1 MYNFKRLYLLTLYN
15 IKLQFRQGFYFA
27 WIFITLLYIIMLYF
41 LPQNIKETILPLI
54 MLSEPSTFAMIFTG
68 AIVLMER
75 DDKMFENLFITPL
88 PVRTYIYSKMI
99 SITIPAALCTLLISG
114 LNSQLSLKLLLLL
127 PAVILTT
134 FFFVICG
141 LILSASSRDIISFLG
156 KIAVYG
162 SIFILTI
169 LDYFGIFAG
178 YFQYLL
184 PSKGALVL
192 ISTAVGYKSHS
203 LFELILSVI
212 TMAAAVI
219 IIMIPAEKLFYKQII
234 LQGGE

>member
-1 MYNFKRLYLLTLYN
+1 MYNFRRLYLLTLYN

-27 WIFITLLYIIMLYF
+27 WIFITLLYITLLYF

-114 LNSQLSLKLLLLL
+114 LSGHFSLKLVLLL

-156 KIAVYG
+156 KIAIYG

-169 LDYFGIFAG
+169 FDYFGIFAG

-203 LFELILSVI
+203 LFELILAFT
-212 TMAAAVI
+212 TMTAAVI
-219 IIMIPAEKLFYKQII
+219 IIMIPAEKMFYKQII
-234 LQGGE
+234 LRGGE

>member
-15 IKLQFRQGFYFA
+15 IKLQFRQGFYYA
-27 WIFITLLYIIMLYF
+27 WIFITMLYILMLYF
-41 LPQNIKETILPLI
+41 LPENIKMISLPLI

-68 AIVLMER
+68 AIVLLER

-99 SITIPAALCTLLISG
+99 SMTIPAALCTLLISG
-114 LNSQLSLKLLLLL
+114 LSSHFSLKLVLLL

-203 LFELILSVI
+203 LFELILAFT
-212 TMAAAVI
+212 TMTAAVI
-219 IIMIPAEKLFYKQII
+219 IIMIPAEKMFYKQII
-234 LQGGE
+234 LRGGE

>member
-1 MYNFKRLYLLTLYN
+1 M
-15 IKLQFRQGFYFA
+15 I
-27 WIFITLLYIIMLYF
+27 
-41 LPQNIKETILPLI
+41 ILPLI

-68 AIVLMER
+68 AIVLLER

-88 PVRTYIYSKMI
+88 PIRTYIYSKMI
-99 SITIPAALCTLLISG
+99 SISIPAVLCTFLISG
-114 LNSQLSLKLLLLL
+114 LTGYFSFKLLLLL

-134 FFFVICG
+134 FFFVIYG
-141 LILSASSRDIISFLG
+141 LILSASSRDIISFIG

-169 LDYFGIFAG
+169 LDYFGIFSG

-203 LFELILSVI
+203 IFELILAFT
-212 TMAAAVI
+212 TMTAAVI
-219 IIMIPAEKLFYKQII
+219 IIMIPAEKMFYKQII
-234 LQGGE
+234 LRGGE

>member
-1 MYNFKRLYLLTLYN
+1 MYNLKRLYRLTLYN
-15 IKLQFRQGFYFA
+15 IKLQFRQGFYYA
-27 WIFITLLYIIMLYF
+27 WIFITILYIIMLYF
-41 LPQNIKETILPLI
+41 LPQNIKITILPLI

-68 AIVLMER
+68 AIVLLER

-88 PVRTYIYSKMI
+88 PIKTYIYSKMI
-99 SITIPAALCTLLISG
+99 SISIPAVLCTFLISG
-114 LNSQLSLKLLLLL
+114 LTGYFSLKLLLLL

-141 LILSASSRDIISFLG
+141 LILSASSRDIISFIG

-192 ISTAVGYKSHS
+192 ISTAIGYKSHS
-203 LFELILSVI
+203 LFDLILAFT
-212 TMAAAVI
+212 TMTAAVI
-219 IIMIPAEKLFYKQII
+219 IIMIPAEKMFYKQII
-234 LQGGE
+234 VRGGE

>member
-1 MYNFKRLYLLTLYN
+1 MYNLTRLYRLTLYN
-15 IKLQFRQGFYFA
+15 IKLQFRQGFYYA
-27 WIFITLLYIIMLYF
+27 WIFITMLYIIMLYF
-41 LPQNIKETILPLI
+41 LPQNITIIIIPLI

-68 AIVLMER
+68 AIVLLER

-88 PVRTYIYSKMI
+88 PIRTYIYSKMI
-99 SITIPAALCTLLISG
+99 SISIPAVLCTFLISG
-114 LNSQLSLKLLLLL
+114 LTGHFSLSLLLLL

-141 LILSASSRDIISFLG
+141 LILSASSRDIISFVG

-203 LFELILSVI
+203 FFELILAF
-212 TMAAAVI
+212 TTLTAGVI
-219 IIMIPAEKLFYKQII
+219 IIMIPAEKMFYKQII
-234 LQGGE
+234 LRGGE